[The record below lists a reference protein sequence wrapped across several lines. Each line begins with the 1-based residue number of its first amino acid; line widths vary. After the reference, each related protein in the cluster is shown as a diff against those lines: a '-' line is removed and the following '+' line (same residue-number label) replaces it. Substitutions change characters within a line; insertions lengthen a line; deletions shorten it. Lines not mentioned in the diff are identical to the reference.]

1 MTNAERAMCTHG
13 CGAEVEP
20 DDMVCPRCGGEHPHP
35 APGSQG
41 GMGLIEKSLIVF
53 MLLGGILAGIALIVT
68 KLIVG

>member
-1 MTNAERAMCTHG
+1 MSAADLAPCAHG

-35 APGSQG
+35 DPGRRS
-41 GMGLIEKSLIVF
+41 GMSLIEKSLIVF